1 MPALRTDIA
10 KLKRLHSKGMT
21 VTAMA
26 KELGVDKSTVSKQ
39 LKKLNLAV
47 ATIATQGKVAARFV
61 EKNDAATEHL
71 LFLADKARSELEWI
85 EDTVPPK
92 NTEDYREWQ
101 NQKLKFASEMRK
113 LINAMA
119 DIGYKLFHTNEVK
132 EILTIMDEEI
142 GRESRECQRRI
153 HERIERRRA
162 IRFPSIFNS

>member
-1 MPALRTDIA
+1 MPALKTDIS

-21 VTAMA
+21 VTAIA
-26 KELGVDKSTVSKQ
+26 RELGVDKSTVSKQ

-47 ATIATQGKVAARFV
+47 ATIATQGKVAAKFV

-85 EDTVPPK
+85 EETVPPE
-92 NTEDYREWQ
+92 NTGEYRAWQ
-101 NQKLKFASEMRK
+101 DQKLKFAAEMRK

-132 EILTIMDEEI
+132 EILSIMDEEI
-142 GRESRECQRRI
+142 GRESKECQKRI
-153 HERIERRRA
+153 HDRIARRRA
-162 IRFPSIFNS
+162 IRFPFVCNI